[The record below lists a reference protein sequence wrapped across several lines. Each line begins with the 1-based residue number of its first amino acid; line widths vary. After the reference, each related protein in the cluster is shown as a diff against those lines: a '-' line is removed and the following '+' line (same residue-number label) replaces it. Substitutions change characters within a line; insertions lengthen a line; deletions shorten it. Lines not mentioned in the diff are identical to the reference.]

1 MQNLHD
7 DDPDQQEPLR
17 GWVDDQGEAEQPRGG
32 GRPAGR
38 RQVHQALRGGRLSL
52 EPAAS
57 VHAYDA
63 LFLVDELSM
72 FGWDSKIRI
81 VDKNNL

>member
-7 DDPDQQEPLR
+7 DDPDQHEPLR

-32 GRPAGR
+32 GRPARR

-57 VHAYDA
+57 VHM
-63 LFLVDELSM
+63 LTTQCFWLMS
-72 FGWDSKIRI
+72 
-81 VDKNNL
+81 